1 MEDGYVGEIESSV
14 DLVTA
19 INDEHRRCDEAV
31 STALDHAMRAGDLL
45 IEARADIGHGNW
57 QAWIE
62 ENFEGS
68 LRRAQEYMR
77 LAKNRESIEAEKAR
91 SSALLGID
99 RALRAIAAPK
109 QKNSSDASEAAE
121 PLDERIIAVRQE
133 IVRDGEKPD
142 EEIAAE
148 LQVEVEKVA
157 KQRRDIE
164 WFGPESQDYAYLP
177 PQERPPEASI
187 KRWKP
192 SGAKIKGSLER
203 LSAETGLER
212 NHEAPPPIAV
222 AETLLEHI
230 EAQAPEGD
238 ISRAAET
245 INSEVRKVRGQAD
258 WFSQFARVL
267 EDRAEERREALGK
280 RAEGVARE
288 QARDPRISEE
298 VA

>member
-1 MEDGYVGEIESSV
+1 MEDRYVREIESSV

-68 LRRAQEYMR
+68 ARRAQEYMR
-77 LAKNRESIEAEKAR
+77 LARNREAIEAEKAR
-91 SSALLGID
+91 SPALLGID

-109 QKNSSDASEAAE
+109 QKNSSEASEAAE
-121 PLDERIIAVRQE
+121 PLDEKIIAVRQE

-148 LQVEVEKVA
+148 LEVEVEQVA

-164 WFGPESQDYAYLP
+164 WFGPEVQDYELLP
-177 PQERPPEASI
+177 PQESPYSGRRDAARAHRS
-187 KRWKP
+187 P
-192 SGAKIKGSLER
+192 SA
-203 LSAETGLER
+203 
-212 NHEAPPPIAV
+212 
-222 AETLLEHI
+222 
-230 EAQAPEGD
+230 
-238 ISRAAET
+238 
-245 INSEVRKVRGQAD
+245 
-258 WFSQFARVL
+258 
-267 EDRAEERREALGK
+267 
-280 RAEGVARE
+280 
-288 QARDPRISEE
+288 
-298 VA
+298 